1 MQFLLCKYKQVTNL
15 FFFYYSFR
23 FGFVTFE
30 DVKTAERMLEKYDG
44 ADLDG
49 FNITL
54 RFADERRGA
63 GGGGGG
69 RSSDWGRGRDRG
81 L

>member
-1 MQFLLCKYKQVTNL
+1 MHAC
-15 FFFYYSFR
+15 R

-30 DVKTAERMLEKYDG
+30 DIRTAERMLEKYNG

-49 FNITL
+49 FQISL
-54 RFADERRGA
+54 KFAEERRSGGG

-81 L
+81 